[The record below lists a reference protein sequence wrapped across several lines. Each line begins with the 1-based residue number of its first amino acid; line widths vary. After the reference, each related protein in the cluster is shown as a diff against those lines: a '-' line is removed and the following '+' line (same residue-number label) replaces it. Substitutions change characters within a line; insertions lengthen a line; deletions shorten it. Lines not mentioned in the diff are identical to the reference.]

1 MKQDSASNYKPRG
14 RVHTS
19 PSNKLITMNK
29 TYIEIGLVTG
39 RRQYLTEILPDAV
52 IPSNT
57 ILYKKLTGLGATYG
71 EIKANRNSV
80 IIEPNKPVIVGKCKD
95 PKHSDDNLFAVHD
108 GVYTD
113 DIVLY
118 MVQSKKQGKNLKI
131 LTTPE
136 SFYKVRNAFEEMEM
150 DIRFECFLLFDECHK
165 IIKDSGFRPHVSLPM
180 DLFFECEQKALVS
193 ATPIDFTD
201 VRFRDFTTIEI
212 VPTFD
217 YVKGLRIIA
226 TNNLLQTAKKILLQ
240 EERCFIFCNSTDM
253 IYCLMKQLDVLDKS
267 AVFCSEKSVDKLKC
281 VKFNNASDVWDMSKM
296 KQYNWLTS
304 RFYNAV
310 DIELEFK
317 PNVVLISDCYLA
329 DYTIFDPHTD
339 AVQCVGRFRNGVGN
353 ISLVTNT
360 NPRFDIRSKEELMG
374 TVKCLREDYERVKS
388 FYTYATTNSAR
399 DAYKALLECSPYKEL
414 LDEQGRT
421 CYYKTDYYINFHWVK
436 GFFNNPGY
444 LVEQYSQCGM
454 FHITTDEEVYVLGEE
469 ERLMR
474 TNPQMQIKEKRK
486 VIIEQLGLICPC
498 QTEMDYHLL
507 QDLEKADEFIVKAYL
522 KIGKSEIEKLNYNS
536 KKINE
541 AMIMADYN
549 EKARGNEV
557 QKLMANSFSVGQW
570 YSASYIKSEMLRI
583 FGLVGLKPKK
593 AITSNTI
600 TDFFEAEKKEH
611 KKKKGYL
618 LVRSR
623 IL

>member
-1 MKQDSASNYKPRG
+1 MS
-14 RVHTS
+14 
-19 PSNKLITMNK
+19 LITNQGRGFIPLPIINKYTMNR
-29 TYIEIGLVTG
+29 THIEIGLVAG

-71 EIKANRNSV
+71 EIKANRNSI

-95 PKHSDDNLFAVHD
+95 PKHCNDNLFAVHD

-118 MVQSKKQGKNLKI
+118 MVRSKKQSKNIKI

-136 SFYKVRNAFEEMEM
+136 SFYKVKNAFEEMEM

-217 YVKGLRIIA
+217 YVKGLHIIA
-226 TNNLLQTAKKILLQ
+226 TNNLLQTAKKILVQ

-253 IYCLMKQLDVLDKS
+253 IYCLMKQLNVLDKS
-267 AVFCSEKSVDKLKC
+267 AVFCSEKSVDKLKL
-281 VKFNNASDVWDMSKM
+281 VKFNNASDVWDTKKI

-329 DYTIFDPHTD
+329 DYTIFDPYTD
-339 AVQCVGRFRNGVGN
+339 AVQCVGRFRNGVEK

-360 NPRFDIRSKEELMG
+360 NPRFDVRSKEELMG

-388 FYTYATTNSAR
+388 FYTYATTNSAK

-414 LDEQGRT
+414 LDENGRT
-421 CYYKTDYYINFHWVK
+421 SFYKTDYYINFHWVK
-436 GFFNNPGY
+436 GFFNNTGY
-444 LVEQYSQCGM
+444 LVEQYSKCGM
-454 FHITTDEEVYVLGEE
+454 FHITSDEDVYALGEE
-469 ERLMR
+469 ERLLR

-486 VIIEQLGLICPC
+486 VIIEQLELICPC
-498 QTEMDYHLL
+498 QTEMDYQLR
-507 QDLEKADEFIVKAYL
+507 QDLENADKFIVEAYL
-522 KIGKSEIEKLNYNS
+522 KIGKSEIERLKYNS
-536 KKINE
+536 KKIKE
-541 AMIMADYN
+541 TMIMADFN

-570 YSASYIKSEMLRI
+570 YSASYIKSEILRI

-593 AITSNTI
+593 AVTSNTI

-611 KKKKGYL
+611 KKKKGYQL
-618 LVRSR
+618 IRSR